1 MSVRKKNVNRII
13 QRRKKM
19 SHGEN
24 QCKIKTLFWYSVLWR
39 CRNNERK
46 NLEAIHLT
54 QRNSKNLN
62 SKVNGGVLLTS
73 FLEVVP
79 TINVS
84 MLVMR
89 FAVKS
94 LVTVIYAICKFIS
107 LLNDAKEVRMILKK
121 INDVEDKPSNN

>member
-13 QRRKKM
+13 QRRKKCHM
-19 SHGEN
+19 E
-24 QCKIKTLFWYSVLWR
+24 KTNVRLKHYSGIRFSGAVGIM
-39 CRNNERK
+39 EK

-62 SKVNGGVLLTS
+62 SKVNGGVLLTC
-73 FLEVVP
+73 FLELVP

-107 LLNDAKEVRMILKK
+107 LLNDAKEVRMI
-121 INDVEDKPSNN
+121 